1 MDLVV
6 VQFLKFTLLKKVLLL
21 LLQIRL
27 SLEDSLSYRIT
38 SVHSHDLCVCSN
50 EAKSVNFGIVP
61 KVLGQVPLSLFAKD
75 VNNSSV
81 CGKDSAQMHLGVR
94 DAVIRKL
101 LVEVG
106 LSLGKKYLSR
116 NTLIRCML
124 TSICI
129 GKYHPNLCPPS
140 RQIHS
145 S

>member
-6 VQFLKFTLLKKVLLL
+6 IQFLKFTLLKKVLL

-38 SVHSHDLCVCSN
+38 SVHSYDLCVCSN
-50 EAKSVNFGIVP
+50 EAKSVHFGIVP

-75 VNNSSV
+75 INNSSA
-81 CGKDSAQMHLGVR
+81 CGKDSAQMHLGVS

-106 LSLGKKYLSR
+106 LSPDENIY
-116 NTLIRCML
+116 
-124 TSICI
+124 
-129 GKYHPNLCPPS
+129 PE
-140 RQIHS
+140 IHS
-145 S
+145 LDHS